1 MAPND
6 RSDRAASKHAPPPKK
21 PLSPAAERA
30 LAEAAERRAAAERQR
45 QAAAEQQRQG
55 GAGQPKE
62 AQGRGG
68 LDPTRYG
75 DWEIKGVASDF

>member
-30 LAEAAERRAAAERQR
+30 LAEAAERRAA
-45 QAAAEQQRQG
+45 EQQKQA
-55 GAGQPKE
+55 AGQPKE

-68 LDPTRYG
+68 LDTTRYG